1 MLIKRITLRNFRQ
14 FKGTQCIN
22 LSCDPEKNVTI
33 LLGDNTFGKT
43 TLLQAFN
50 WALYGQADFPAE
62 DNPDF
67 LLNLEYANEI
77 AGNEKRADVYVE
89 ITLEHKKTEYIIK
102 RKQEYNDRELND
114 WRLLNDELIV
124 SFKDENGVEKSAIKG
139 EEQNVINGILPKG
152 LSSYFFFDTER
163 VSNMEKKDLAD
174 SVKGLLGLTAI
185 SNTRNHLGNKS
196 VSGSVIGRWYS
207 LLNGDGD
214 EEVKLA
220 NETIRQEEQNIAD
233 LNENIELAKKELKRL
248 NDSKQ
253 KIDNILI
260 ENKNTT
266 ELQEA
271 KQLKEQ
277 EKDSERKD
285 LSNKTDLFFKNFSK
299 NFVSYLMIPLFDQAE
314 QCLKESNVDDK
325 GIRDLTETA
334 ILEIIKRGR
343 CNGGAEIIP
352 RYENHPGNNAYNQL
366 IEELKYVPP
375 AHLGTAIRNYKDL
388 ISSERRN
395 ISDFYD
401 NAEQQNKDIQK
412 SINKINSLEREITKI
427 DESLFDKEDM
437 KTYENDLRIIKEQ
450 ISRFENNVDKY
461 NQEKGVAQ
469 SKIESATKKR
479 DSLVKITENNNK
491 LIRLIAYAE
500 AICKHIDDTYNL
512 KEKELREIF
521 QHKVNEIFNKI
532 YHGERQ
538 VVINKDYTA
547 TLLANLN
554 GKEIITSESE
564 GLKRVKNF
572 AFIASL
578 VDIAKDKASKTNSK
592 ADDIYREYEA
602 YPLVMD
608 APFSNTDENHIKKI
622 SNVLPNIANQVIMF
636 VMEKDWK
643 YAKIEIENKVGMSY
657 RLNKHTETFTTIDN

>member
-1 MLIKRITLRNFRQ
+1 MCQTWK
-14 FKGTQCIN
+14 
-22 LSCDPEKNVTI
+22 
-33 LLGDNTFGKT
+33 
-43 TLLQAFN
+43 
-50 WALYGQADFPAE
+50 
-62 DNPDF
+62 
-67 LLNLEYANEI
+67 
-77 AGNEKRADVYVE
+77 
-89 ITLEHKKTEYIIK
+89 
-102 RKQEYNDRELND
+102 
-114 WRLLNDELIV
+114 
-124 SFKDENGVEKSAIKG
+124 
-139 EEQNVINGILPKG
+139 
-152 LSSYFFFDTER
+152 
-163 VSNMEKKDLAD
+163 KKDLAD

-196 VSGSVIGRWYS
+196 ASGSVIGRWYS

-233 LNENIELAKKELKRL
+233 LNENIELAKKELKRF

-277 EKDSERKD
+277 EKESERKD

-343 CNGGAEIIP
+343 CICGAEIIP

-437 KTYENDLRIIKEQ
+437 KTYENDLRIIKEH